1 MGNESDYCP
10 MSLKVFHII
19 FTGCTSLLLF
29 FLGVLS
35 SIRYSESG
43 DIIILLC
50 SISSF
55 GLTAGGI
62 YYGKNFIQKYKHL
75 SNL

>member
-1 MGNESDYCP
+1 

-19 FTGCTSLLLF
+19 FTGCTSLLFL

-43 DIIILLC
+43 DTIILLC

>member
-1 MGNESDYCP
+1 

-19 FTGCTSLLLF
+19 FTSCTSFLF
-29 FLGVLS
+29 LFLGVLYS
-35 SIRYSESG
+35 VRYSESG

-50 SISSF
+50 SILSF
-55 GLTAGGI
+55 GLTAGGT

>member
-1 MGNESDYCP
+1 

-19 FTGCTSLLLF
+19 FTGCTSFLF
-29 FLGVLS
+29 LFLGVLYS
-35 SIRYSESG
+35 VRYSESG
-43 DIIILLC
+43 NIIILLC
-50 SISSF
+50 SISFF

-62 YYGKNFIQKYKHL
+62 YYGKNFIRKYKHL

>member
-1 MGNESDYCP
+1 

-19 FTGCTSLLLF
+19 FTCCTSLLFL

-50 SISSF
+50 SILSF
-55 GLTAGGI
+55 SLTLGGI

>member
-1 MGNESDYCP
+1 

-19 FTGCTSLLLF
+19 FSGCTSLLLL
-29 FLGVLS
+29 FLGILYGV
-35 SIRYSESG
+35 RYSESG
-43 DIIILLC
+43 DIIILLY

-55 GLTAGGI
+55 GLTLGGI
-62 YYGKNFIQKYKHL
+62 YYGKNFLQKHKHL